1 MRPIQ
6 EYQILFKE
14 YLLKNTF
21 SQQPKELYEPVN
33 YILSIGGKRLRP
45 LLALMGCELFSD
57 KIERALPA
65 AMAVEIF
72 HNFSLLHD
80 DIMDAAPLRR
90 GQPTVHT
97 KYNINTGI
105 LSGDVMLIWAYRFL
119 MNLDFSDEPIDTQ
132 KQIQLVHIFNKMAT
146 EVCEGQQMDMN
157 FETRDNV
164 TIPEYIRMIEF
175 KTSVLIAAAFQMGAI
190 IGGGT
195 EGNANHLYAFGR
207 NIGIAFQIQDD
218 ILDSFGDPLKFG
230 KKVGGDIVQN
240 KKTLLVLKALE
251 LANETQKIDLQR
263 LMTTTTD
270 DEATKIEAVKS
281 IFEAT
286 GARRFAELEM
296 ENYLNI
302 AFKNLED
309 TPLSIEKKNYM
320 RQFAND
326 LMILILPYTNIY
338 TQMKK
343 ICLKTQI

>member
-1 MRPIQ
+1 MPEIKQKQKIKMRPIQ

-14 YLLKNTF
+14 YLAKNAF

-97 KYNINTGI
+97 KYNVNTGI

-119 MNLDFSDEPIDTQ
+119 MNTEGGLENQMRLI
-132 KQIQLVHIFNKMAT
+132 HIFNKMAT

-175 KTSVLIAAAFQMGAI
+175 KTSVLIAAAFQMGAL

-195 EGNANHLYAFGR
+195 EGDASHLYEFGR

-230 KKVGGDIVQN
+230 KKVGGDIIQN
-240 KKTLLVLKALE
+240 KKTILVLKAFE
-251 LANETQKIDLQR
+251 LANETQEFELQGF
-263 LMTTTTD
+263 MSSTD
-270 DEATKIEAVKS
+270 VEETLKIEAVKKL
-281 IFEAT
+281 FETT

-296 ENYLNI
+296 ENYLKI
-302 AFKNLED
+302 AFANLD
-309 TPLSIEKKNYM
+309 ATPLSMEKKNYM

-326 LMILILPYTNIY
+326 LM
-338 TQMKK
+338 MREH
-343 ICLKTQI
+343 